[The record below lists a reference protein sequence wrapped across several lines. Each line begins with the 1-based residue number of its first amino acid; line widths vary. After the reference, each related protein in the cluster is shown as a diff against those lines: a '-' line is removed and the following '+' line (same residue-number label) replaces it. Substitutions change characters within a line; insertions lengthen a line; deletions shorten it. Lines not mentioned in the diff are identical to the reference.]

1 MNVGKPVEKNRA
13 SKVTLAILK
22 SILQVSGVAV
32 EST

>member
-13 SKVTLAILK
+13 SVTLAILK